1 MLSMLRLPRNS
12 NKLTSTSFFNL
23 KKRRNRAFYAF
34 SLKIQKMDKNK
45 SDWFEKF
52 ATTATKATGSN
63 YAFIIA
69 CLAIVVWIITGPMF
83 GYSDTWQL
91 VINTA
96 TTIVTF
102 LMVFLIQKTQ
112 NKDAIAI
119 QIKHNELIA
128 ANEKA
133 SNRIVSIED
142 LTEEELVKVNKY
154 YRQLAA
160 IIKKEKNSKVSH
172 LVDDIKIL
180 NELKQKVRKNI
191 RAITK

>member
-1 MLSMLRLPRNS
+1 
-12 NKLTSTSFFNL
+12 
-23 KKRRNRAFYAF
+23 
-34 SLKIQKMDKNK
+34 
-45 SDWFEKF
+45 
-52 ATTATKATGSN
+52 
-63 YAFIIA
+63 
-69 CLAIVVWIITGPMF
+69 MF

-119 QIKHNELIA
+119 QIKLNELIA

-172 LVDDIKIL
+172 SIDDIKIL
-180 NELKQKVRKNI
+180 NEQKQKVRKNI